1 MLVHFVQLL
10 PLAAALFAASTEA
23 SSLPHHGALHAR
35 SASSSARD
43 PIDYLFPGKEAMSS
57 IADMAA
63 GQHTPSTTSSSAAMP
78 QQTGSSSHGDISLG
92 SLLGGLMGSIP
103 GSNHIPKP
111 NMSKYETRMPDP
123 RWGATAQYLNGLQAI
138 VFMGGQLD
146 DSGRLSNETLLLDMT
161 GLTNLQSTRASV
173 NATPWL
179 RHHERTSSVP
189 APKTAYAAS
198 RVSTSV
204 CGATD
209 GHTADTLWLMGGKTE
224 HCADQSVLY
233 TYTLER
239 HNDAIVGTWR
249 DIRTNGTKLT
259 RRAHAQA
266 AFTGVNFKGGHDLS
280 MIVLGGQ
287 DWDKECHPD
296 KHGKSTSAS
305 SLDQIQIGDVM
316 DQQCTMPKK
325 LKHAGVEAYAYEA
338 SLDQV
343 PVIDYAATSMP
354 VIHNSKTKHTEEPY
368 LLIGGRTKDKKL
380 ADMKHLW
387 ALDLASGNWSR
398 WITAGDIPEPR
409 VGHSAVHAS
418 DGKVYMYGG
427 YKKHGKHGHSV
438 SKEPTDEMY
447 VLDASQTPA
456 RWSKVQYK
464 EPPRDGPRPSK
475 RAYHSAVMVNDVL
488 VVAFGQ
494 QHQSTPFGLEKRGGV
509 NRAASEPL
517 IMYMETRDNVM
528 GFRWT
533 DKMSAIVSGRVTQ
546 QLMGH
551 SREDATVQ
559 YTSDSTASSQK
570 EAKPS
575 PRPLANMSRLP
586 TPKESRSLSSVKSK
600 SKSRA
605 SVSRASAAS
614 RASASIASAESSRAA
629 QVHHTH
635 HDQGHDKAHSHDQH
649 QDQGQSQG
657 TGQSQGQDSHDQD
670 GQRDGQSAHDG
681 QQAQGAHQN
690 DQKDQSSNSSPGA
703 IAGGVLGACALAVGA
718 VVGGLYA
725 YRKRRESQKIAE
737 LRSNGVLRDDPES
750 APPVSSLW
758 LQRPLREMIE
768 SPESGLC
775 SSSIQGHAGTPLSVA
790 SAGGRSIGTDERH
803 EVRGPRSAYESAGS
817 AMPASYSAAQSYAPQ
832 EHGMFDDYLA
842 AYDSEMPNPYPVM
855 SQDSHYSYPYL
866 GGVQRSSGAE
876 VTTTDT
882 VADHYGG
889 GTGEAHDMY
898 TGDDLESV
906 YTNTV
911 DGKTMVHGDEN
922 DMLSDDGM
930 YGVST
935 PRRSASFRFPEH
947 QATHWYAPH
956 DSSSLRVTNHP

>member
-1 MLVHFVQLL
+1 MLAHFVQLL
-10 PLAAALFAASTEA
+10 PLAAAFVAASAEA

-35 SASSSARD
+35 SASSSSARD
-43 PIDYLFPGKEAMSS
+43 PLDYLFPGTDAVSS
-57 IADMAA
+57 IVDMAA
-63 GQHTPSTTSSSAAMP
+63 GQHTPSSTSSSVAAP
-78 QQTGSSSHGDISLG
+78 QRTGSSSHQDLSLG

-103 GSNHIPKP
+103 GSNNIPSP
-111 NMSKYETRMPDP
+111 NMSKYDHRTPEP
-123 RWGATAQYLNGLQAI
+123 RWGAAAQYLNGLQAI
-138 VFMGGQLD
+138 VFTGGQLD
-146 DSGRLSNETLLLDMT
+146 DTGRLSNETLLLDVT

-209 GHTADTLWLMGGKTE
+209 GHLADTLWLMGGKTE
-224 HCADQSVLY
+224 NCADQAVLY

-239 HNDAIVGTWR
+239 HNDTIVGTWH
-249 DIRTNGTKLT
+249 DIQTNGTKLT
-259 RRAHAQA
+259 RRAHAHA

-296 KHGKSTSAS
+296 KHDRSTSAS

-325 LKHAGVEAYAYEA
+325 MKHAGVEAYAYEA

-354 VIHNSKTKHTEEPY
+354 VIRNSKTKHTEEPY
-368 LLIGGRTKDKKL
+368 LLIGGRTKDRKL
-380 ADMKHLW
+380 ASMKHLW

-398 WITAGDIPEPR
+398 WVTSGDIPEPR

-418 DGKVYMYGG
+418 DGKVYVYGG
-427 YKKHGKHGHSV
+427 YKKHGTHGHSV

-456 RWSKVQYK
+456 MWSKGQYK

-475 RAYHSAVMVNDVL
+475 RAYHSAVMVNDIL

-509 NRAASEPL
+509 NRDASEPM

-551 SREDATVQ
+551 SREAATAQ
-559 YTSDSTASSQK
+559 YTSDSTASQK
-570 EAKPS
+570 EARPS

-586 TPKESRSLSSVKSK
+586 TPKESRSLASVKSK

-614 RASASIASAESSRAA
+614 RASVSIASAEASRAA
-629 QVHHTH
+629 QAHHH
-635 HDQGHDKAHSHDQH
+635 HHHHDQSHDQGHSDGPNPGTSP
-649 QDQGQSQG
+649 DQGQSQG
-657 TGQSQGQDSHDQD
+657 QTGHDQD
-670 GQRDGQSAHDG
+670 SQHDSSAHDD
-681 QQAQGAHQN
+681 QPAQDAHQN
-690 DQKDQSSNSSPGA
+690 EQKSQSSNSSPGA

-758 LQRPLREMIE
+758 LQRPLREVLE
-768 SPESGLC
+768 SPESGLG
-775 SSSIQGHAGTPLSVA
+775 SSSVQGHAGTPLSVA

-832 EHGMFDDYLA
+832 EHGMFDNYLA
-842 AYDSEMPNPYPVM
+842 TYDGEMPNPYPAVP

-876 VTTTDT
+876 VTTTDAA
-882 VADHYGG
+882 ADPFSSAA
-889 GTGEAHDMY
+889 EARDLY
-898 TGDDLESV
+898 TGDDIESV
-906 YTNTV
+906 YTNTI

-922 DMLSDDGM
+922 DMHSDDGL

-956 DSSSLRVTNHP
+956 DASSLRVTNHS